1 MPFAGEHRTYLRRWS
16 ISAAI
21 VVLVYVGIAGAILA
35 WQKVVS
41 PVDLSSSVTVEL
53 TPEPAAPVAGP
64 AKPLT
69 APAQAPVTASPPQSN
84 VRSEER
90 TASRGDA
97 ASEASPSSVPSPG
110 AVAPLAVGPS
120 SIPIEGNAGSGVPGG
135 VPPAGVTNQGVA
147 GPIDTQLA
155 NPNLRPKGT
164 TPSDWKKALLA
175 HPAKPFGAWQPPH
188 APLAGTN
195 VETRNAIGALA
206 QSRPGATGVFG
217 TTPGSAG
224 NRTVTNAIGEILP
237 APVNT
242 QATDVRSANPGR
254 APGSI
259 PSPSG
264 SISGTNISR
273 SGAGAGS
280 IGGATKD
287 TSGALNG
294 TSFRPKSP

>member
-1 MPFAGEHRTYLRRWS
+1 MPFAGEHRTYLRRWG

-21 VVLVYVGIAGAILA
+21 VFLVYVGIAGAIFA

-41 PVDLSSSVTVEL
+41 PVDFSSPVTVEL

-69 APAQAPVTASPPQSN
+69 APSHAPVTASPPQPN
-84 VRSEER
+84 AQSEER

-97 ASEASPSSVPSPG
+97 ASEASPAVPSSE
-110 AVAPLAVGPS
+110 AVAPIAVGPS
-120 SIPIEGNAGSGVPGG
+120 SIPVEGNAGTGVPGG
-135 VPPAGVTNQGVA
+135 APPAGVTNQGMA
-147 GPIDTQLA
+147 APIDTQLA

-164 TPSDWKKALLA
+164 TPNDWKKALLA

-188 APLAGTN
+188 APLTGTN
-195 VETRNAIGALA
+195 VETRNAIGVLA

-217 TTPGSAG
+217 ATPGAAST
-224 NRTVTNAIGEILP
+224 RTVTNAIGEIVP
-237 APVNT
+237 APANT
-242 QATDVRSANPGR
+242 QAPDVRSANPSR

-264 SISGTNISR
+264 SISGTNMSR
-273 SGAGAGS
+273 AGAGAGS

>member
-1 MPFAGEHRTYLRRWS
+1 MPFAGEHRMYLRRWT

-41 PVDLSSSVTVEL
+41 PVDLSSPVTVEL
-53 TPEPAAPVAGP
+53 TPEPAAPVVGP
-64 AKPLT
+64 AKPVT
-69 APAQAPVTASPPQSN
+69 APAQAPVAASPPQPN
-84 VRSEER
+84 VQSEER

-97 ASEASPSSVPSPG
+97 AAEASPAVPSTG
-110 AVAPLAVGPS
+110 VVAPITLGPS
-120 SIPIEGNAGSGVPGG
+120 SIPVEGNAGTGVAGG
-135 VPPAGVTNQGVA
+135 VPPAGVTDQGGA
-147 GPIDTQLA
+147 APIDTQLA

-164 TPSDWKKALLA
+164 TPNDWKRALLA

-188 APLAGTN
+188 APLAGTS

-217 TTPGSAG
+217 ATPGAVG
-224 NRTVTNAIGEILP
+224 ARTVTNAIGEILP
-237 APVNT
+237 APATT
-242 QATDVRSANPGR
+242 QALDVRSANPIR

-264 SISGTNISR
+264 SISGTNMSR

-280 IGGATKD
+280 IGGAAKD